1 VSASATASHIATID
15 PAVTI
20 RGDAPS
26 GHQPPLGSLAA
37 WTFILILLL
46 TFIVL
51 RRR

>member
-1 VSASATASHIATID
+1 VSATATASHVATID
-15 PAVTI
+15 PAVTL
-20 RGDAPS
+20 RGD